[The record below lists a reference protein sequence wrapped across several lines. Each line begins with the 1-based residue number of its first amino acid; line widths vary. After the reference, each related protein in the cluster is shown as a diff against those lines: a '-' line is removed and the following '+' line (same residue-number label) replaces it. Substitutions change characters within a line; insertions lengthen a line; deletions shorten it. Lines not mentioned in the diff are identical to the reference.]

1 MSLKISKEL
10 SLPLDFVTQTCSI
23 MAMRR
28 VGKTYTGSVLAE
40 ELVAASQPFA
50 VLDPTG
56 AWWGLRSSANG
67 LREGLPVI
75 IIGGEHAD
83 VPLEYTAGK
92 VIADLIVDH
101 PGYYV
106 IDLSSTESNAQQD
119 RFATDFAERLYR
131 RKNKERS
138 PLHLFVDEA
147 DSFAPQK
154 PQDGQQ
160 RMLGAFE
167 ALVRR
172 GGIRGIGT
180 TLITQ
185 RPAVLNKNVFTQTE
199 LLIVLQLNS
208 PQDQDAIDDWVK
220 RNGTK
225 EQRDIMMQSLASLRT
240 GEAWIWSP
248 GWLRI
253 FQQINIRQ
261 RRTFNSSATP
271 RAGEKVIVP
280 QKLAKVDL
288 VRLGNEIRET
298 IERASEND
306 PANLKQQVVD
316 LKQKLATAQRL
327 ATVTATPKAPTPPP
341 EPKVERIE
349 VPVLSPEQEQVLIR
363 VEQACARFE
372 KNVVEASGLIKQAA
386 SLRTEIVN
394 KLIVIQKTMTAV
406 RVSVP
411 LRSLPAPVVP
421 VKHDFSAPIRNESAS
436 SSLTKCAATILT
448 VLLSYPGGRTKSQT
462 ATLSGYSISSST
474 FGNGLTELSKADA
487 IIRNGDH
494 LEAKPEAASLL
505 KHFEPLP
512 KGEKLRDLWLN
523 KFGGAPRSLLS
534 YLVQRYPE
542 FATRQEISEATG
554 YSMNS
559 STFGNALTDLRAPD
573 LIEQDREL
581 RIRASPVLFE
591 T

>member
-10 SLPLDFVTQTCSI
+10 TLPLDFVTQTCSI

-28 VGKTYTGSVLAE
+28 VGKTYTGSVIAE

-67 LREGLPVI
+67 LREGLPVV

-83 VPLEYTAGK
+83 VPLEYTAGR
-92 VIADLIVDH
+92 VIADMVVDH

-131 RKNKERS
+131 RKNQNRN

-225 EQRDIMMQSLASLRT
+225 EQRDIMMQSLASLHT
-240 GEAWIWSP
+240 GEGWIWSP

-253 FQQINIRQ
+253 FQRITIRQ

-271 RAGEKVIVP
+271 KAGEKVIIP

-298 IERASEND
+298 IERANEND
-306 PANLKQQVVD
+306 PAHLKQQVAV
-316 LKQKLATAQRL
+316 LKQKLVKAEQAAVAPRPV
-327 ATVTATPKAPTPPP
+327 TVVDTRI
-341 EPKVERIE
+341 EKVE
-349 VPVLSPEQEQVLIR
+349 VPVLTPEQEKTLKRIEEACTTFSKTVVNFSELAN
-363 VEQACARFE
+363 QAVA
-372 KNVVEASGLIKQAA
+372 
-386 SLRTEIVN
+386 LRTDIVN
-394 KLIVIQKTMTAV
+394 KLIVIQKTSMAV
-406 RVSVP
+406 ATPVAP
-411 LRSLPAPVVP
+411 KAIPAPVVATR
-421 VKHDFSAPIRNESAS
+421 HDFSSPVHDPS
-436 SSLTKCAATILT
+436 SGGLSKCASAILT
-448 VLLSYPGGRTKSQT
+448 VLLSYPEGRTRSQ
-462 ATLSGYSISSST
+462 AALLSGYSVTSST
-474 FGNGLTELSKADA
+474 FGNGLTELSKNNA
-487 IIRNGDH
+487 IIRSGDT
-494 LEAKPEAASLL
+494 LTAIPEARALL
-505 KHFEPLP
+505 KNFEPLP
-512 KGEKLRDLWLN
+512 KGEALRNLWVNKLS
-523 KFGGAPRSLLS
+523 GAAGKIFS
-534 YLVQRYPE
+534 YLLTRFPE
-542 FATRQEISEATG
+542 FATRQEISDATG
-554 YSMNS
+554 YSVNS
-559 STFGNALTDLRAPD
+559 STFGNALTALRAPD
-573 LIEQDREL
+573 LMEQDREL
-581 RIRASPVLFE
+581 RIRASATLFE

>member
-1 MSLKISKEL
+1 
-10 SLPLDFVTQTCSI
+10 

-28 VGKTYTGSVLAE
+28 VGKTYTASVLAE
-40 ELVAASQPFA
+40 ELIVHSQPFVA
-50 VLDPTG
+50 LDPTG

-67 LREGLPVI
+67 EKEGLPVV

-92 VIADLIVDH
+92 VIADLVVDH

-119 RFATDFAERLYR
+119 RFAMDFAERLYR
-131 RKNKERS
+131 RKNKVRD

-172 GGIRGIGT
+172 GGVRGIGT

-199 LLIVLQLNS
+199 VLIVLQLNS

-225 EQRDIMMQSLASLRT
+225 KERDVMMQSLASLQR
-240 GEAWIWSP
+240 GEGWLWSP
-248 GWLRI
+248 AWLQVFKRI
-253 FQQINIRQ
+253 NVRQ

-271 RAGEKVIVP
+271 KVGEKIIIP

-288 VRLGNEIRET
+288 VRLGKEISET
-298 IERASEND
+298 IERANEND
-306 PANLKQQVVD
+306 PTTLKQQLAD

-327 ATVTATPKAPTPPP
+327 AATAAVPKEVVPPATV
-341 EPKVERIE
+341 VERIE
-349 VPVLSPEQEQVLIR
+349 VPVLSPEQERILVRI
-363 VEQACARFE
+363 EQSCTAFSEA
-372 KNVVEASGLIKQAA
+372 VVEASTLSQQAVA
-386 SLRTEIVN
+386 LRTEIVN
-394 KLIVIQKTMTAV
+394 KLIVIQKTMTTV
-406 RVSVP
+406 RLP
-411 LRSLPAPVVP
+411 GIHKALPAPVVA
-421 VKHDFSAPIRNESAS
+421 VRHDFTAPVREPS
-436 SSLTKCAATILT
+436 SDVLTKCGSAILT
-448 VLLSYPGGRTKSQT
+448 VLLSYPEGRTKSQT
-462 ATLSGYSISSST
+462 ALLSGYSVTSST

-487 IIRNGDH
+487 IIRSGDA
-494 LEAKPEAASLL
+494 LIAKPEARALL
-505 KHFEPLP
+505 RNFEALP
-512 KGEKLRDLWLN
+512 KGEALRNLWLN
-523 KFGGAPRSLLS
+523 KLGGAPRSILS
-534 YLVQRYPE
+534 YLLKRYPE

-554 YSMNS
+554 YSVNS
-559 STFGNALTDLRAPD
+559 STFGNALTALRAPD
-573 LIEQDREL
+573 LMEQDREL
-581 RIRASPVLFE
+581 KIRASAVLFE